1 MSPAHVLEPTYDTL
15 RRRLVAGDWSPRCRL
30 EAARLAEELGVSIT
44 PVRDALNRLTGER
57 LVEAEPGEGFRVPRL
72 DGAELRTAFAW
83 HHRLMAMAIRW
94 RGGPFPAI
102 EIPQGHDGIGER
114 TALLFGSIAAT
125 ARNGELNRAV
135 SQAAA
140 RLNPYR
146 QLEPKALDD
155 PETELAALEA
165 LTGSRSRA
173 ALLAAIGDYHARRK
187 AAADR
192 LAELVRG
199 EDL

>member
-15 RRRLVAGDWSPRCRL
+15 RRRLVAGDWPPNCRL
-30 EAARLAEELGVSIT
+30 EAARLAEALGVSIT

-57 LVEAEPGEGFRVPRL
+57 LVESEPGEGFRVPRL
-72 DGAELRTAFAW
+72 DGADLRTTFAW
-83 HHRLMAMAIRW
+83 HHRLMTMAIRW
-94 RGGPFPAI
+94 WGGPLPAI

-146 QLEPKALDD
+146 QLEAKALGN
-155 PETELAALEA
+155 PEAELAALAA
-165 LTGSRSRA
+165 LAGDRSRT

-187 AAADR
+187 AVADR

-199 EDL
+199 DEL